1 MSLRSRFIAVIIL
14 IIILFSVDMIAIK
27 FYLYWSYGWLD
38 KFMHIFG
45 GFLAG
50 SLVLIGRQ
58 AVLRRRSEAPMS
70 NSSVLSIALLG
81 GLLVGILWEVMEFS
95 FGISRLGP
103 NFFPDTII
111 DLSMDLIGILI
122 AYMTWIK
129 IPHKNI
135 TTQI

>member
-1 MSLRSRFIAVIIL
+1 MVAT
-14 IIILFSVDMIAIK
+14 K

-38 KFMHIFG
+38 MFMHIFG

-50 SLVLIGRQ
+50 NMVLVGRQ
-58 AVLRRRSEAPMS
+58 TMLERRSEAPMS
-70 NSSVLSIALLG
+70 NSAVLSVALLG
-81 GLLVGILWEVMEFS
+81 GLLVGILWEALEFS
-95 FGISRLGP
+95 LGVSKLGP
-103 NFFPDTII
+103 NFVPDTAN
-111 DLSMDLIGILI
+111 DLLMDLIGILI

>member
-27 FYLYWSYGWLD
+27 FYLYWSYGWFD

-50 SLVLIGRQ
+50 NMVLIGRQ
-58 AVLRRRSEAPMS
+58 TMLQRRSKAPMS
-70 NSSVLSIALLG
+70 NSSVFSVVLFG
-81 GLLVGILWEVMEFS
+81 GLLVGILWEAIEFS
-95 FGISRLGP
+95 FGISKLGP
-103 NFFPDTII
+103 NFVPDTII